1 MVKNISVRKLR
12 SRLAHVL
19 DNVTTHLDRYVI
31 SKRGKPEAIL
41 MCIDDY
47 EGWIETLEIMSDK
60 KAIKDIRE
68 SVREAKQGKVCSF
81 EEVFGRA
88 QRKLKKNKS

>member
-12 SRLAHVL
+12 SHLAEVL
-19 DNVTTHLDRYVI
+19 NDVGTHLDRYVI

-47 EGWIETLEIMSDK
+47 EGWLETLEIMSDK
-60 KAIKDIRE
+60 KAMQDIK
-68 SVREAKQGKVCSF
+68 EARKEIAEGKVCSF

-88 QRKLKKNKS
+88 QRKPKKKKR

>member
-19 DNVTTHLDRYVI
+19 DDVTTHLDRYVI
-31 SKRGKPEAIL
+31 SKRGKPEAVL

-60 KAIKDIRE
+60 KAMKDIKE
-68 SVREAKQGKVCSF
+68 SMKEAKQGKTSSF
-81 EEVFGRA
+81 EEVFGRS
-88 QRKLKKNKS
+88 QRKRKKKKP

>member
-12 SRLAHVL
+12 ANLADVL
-19 DNVTTHLDRYVI
+19 EDITTHLDRYVI

-47 EGWIETLEIMSDK
+47 EGWLETLAIMSDK
-60 KAIKDIRE
+60 KALEDIWQARE
-68 SVREAKQGKVCSF
+68 ELAKGKSYTF
-81 EEVFGRA
+81 KQVFGRP
-88 QRKLKKNKS
+88 QKKQKKSRR